1 MKTSMI
7 TSVLCTGLL
16 CGAPAF
22 ASCTRADLTGTWRVY
37 TLWEG
42 YVVRCSIVMEAS
54 GDNSGPTSYCYGPPP
69 LFEGKLPMTASLKML
84 SNCRV
89 TGRLSIID
97 LELVLYFVDA
107 WISTSKDSMSG
118 MMWEPGDPSIG
129 VLFSAVK

>member
-1 MKTSMI
+1 
-7 TSVLCTGLL
+7 
-16 CGAPAF
+16 
-22 ASCTRADLTGTWRVY
+22 
-37 TLWEG
+37 
-42 YVVRCSIVMEAS
+42 
-54 GDNSGPTSYCYGPPP
+54 
-69 LFEGKLPMTASLKML
+69 MTASLKML